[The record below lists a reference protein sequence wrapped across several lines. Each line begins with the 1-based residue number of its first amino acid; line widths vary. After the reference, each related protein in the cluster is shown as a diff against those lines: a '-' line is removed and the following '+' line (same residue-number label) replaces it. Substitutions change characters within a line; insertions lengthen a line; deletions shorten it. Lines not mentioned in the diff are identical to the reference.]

1 MDTVTLNI
9 KIKRLSENAVVPRY
23 ARPGDAG
30 MDLVATEEV
39 YVPASGKPVLVPTGL
54 AIELPEG
61 YAALVIPR
69 SGLAAKDAITVV
81 NSPGLIDSGYRGEIK
96 VILQR
101 TYSEGFDYRIDPGT
115 RIAQLLILPHPVI
128 SFVESD
134 ELGDSD
140 RGERGFGSTGVEVS
154 SR

>member
-1 MDTVTLNI
+1 MTLNI
-9 KIKRLSENAVVPRY
+9 KIKRLSENAVIPRY

-39 YVPASGKPVLVPTGL
+39 RLPASGKPVLVPTGL

-69 SGLAAKDAITVV
+69 SGLAAKEAITVV

-101 TYSEGFDYRIDPGT
+101 TYSEGFDHRIDPGT

>member
-9 KIKRLSENAVVPRY
+9 KIKRLSENAVIPRY

-39 YVPASGKPVLVPTGL
+39 RLPASGKPVLVPTGL